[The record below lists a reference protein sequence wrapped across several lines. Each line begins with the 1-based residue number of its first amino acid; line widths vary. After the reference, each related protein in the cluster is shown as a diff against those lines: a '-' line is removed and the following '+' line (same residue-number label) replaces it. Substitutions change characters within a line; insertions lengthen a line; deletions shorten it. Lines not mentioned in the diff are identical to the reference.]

1 MYVSADATICRDCSF
16 VTMDVGATT
25 PELGHPVERVFDY
38 EARQLARAYLKMMAE
53 FNPTNKTLVMIHLN
67 LCKVYNILKFYLLW
81 SFFVRGTHDYIIRP
95 ILS

>member
-1 MYVSADATICRDCSF
+1 MDVFVDSMLCRDCSF

-53 FNPTNKTLVMIHLN
+53 FNPTNKTLVTIHEN
-67 LCKVYNILKFYLLW
+67 LCEV
-81 SFFVRGTHDYIIRP
+81 
-95 ILS
+95 